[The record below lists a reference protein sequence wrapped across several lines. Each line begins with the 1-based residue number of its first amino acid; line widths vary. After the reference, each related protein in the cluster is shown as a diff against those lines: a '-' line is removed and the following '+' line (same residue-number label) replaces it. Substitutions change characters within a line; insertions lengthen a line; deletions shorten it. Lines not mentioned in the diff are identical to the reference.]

1 MRKILIATPLKGDL
15 PPEYIRTLISILS
28 AKLPD
33 TKFIYAFLGGTTV
46 QWARDELV
54 SVAVK
59 YQCTHI
65 LFWDKDLEADLQHA
79 LRLMSHDVDVVSAL
93 YTKRHLSTVFHVHG
107 DPKYQDE
114 QRADGLMRVLKVAIG
129 FSLIKVSVFERMR
142 AFFPERIYYK
152 CDAGEEPVILH
163 EFFPMGIIGKNS
175 NDGKL
180 RRIREV
186 MRTAGNPVDASE
198 DIDEILKD
206 TDYSENQIRGEDFYF
221 CELALEAGIELYVDP
236 TLIIPHKGEV
246 TFPIPTK
253 QLNDMVREPW
263 RQDEVR
269 ALSEQN
275 NDEEIIPA

>member
-1 MRKILIATPLKGDL
+1 MRKILIATPLKGEI
-15 PPEYIRTLISILS
+15 PPEYVRTLISILS
-28 AKLPD
+28 SKVPD

-65 LFWDKDLEADLQHA
+65 LFWDKDLEAGLEHA
-79 LRLMSHDVDVVSAL
+79 LRLMSHDVDAVSAL

-180 RRIREV
+180 RRIRAVFEPKDV
-186 MRTAGNPVDASE
+186 PVDVVSAVQA
-198 DIDEILKD
+198 ILKD

-236 TLIIPHKGEV
+236 ALIIPHKGEV

-269 ALSEQN
+269 ALSTST
-275 NDEEIIPA
+275 DEEIIPA